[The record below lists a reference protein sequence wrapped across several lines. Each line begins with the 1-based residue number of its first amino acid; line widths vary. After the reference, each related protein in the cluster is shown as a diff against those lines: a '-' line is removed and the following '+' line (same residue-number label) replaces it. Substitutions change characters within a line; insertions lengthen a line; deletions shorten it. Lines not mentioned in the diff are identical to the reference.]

1 MRWDGDYAGY
11 TDEEL
16 DELLEPATV
25 APMPHQ
31 QFDTIVLM
39 LLEAGV
45 VDDEDTPHLDWDNL
59 PDMPD
64 DMSDRDCAQMLAF
77 EAYDICFE
85 APDEALELADEALE
99 IDELCI
105 EARAARW
112 FAFEIGT
119 EEALTAAGVAAV
131 MGHQM
136 VLSSGE
142 FRDYDDI
149 WMYPRMR
156 GAVRGY
162 AELALTNWAHEN
174 RKDAIEAARET
185 LSMAPDDPLRMA
197 PHLANWCLTLGHPDR
212 AERVLGDFGRREIA
226 PVAYAEALLEFIK
239 EGPGLKAKS
248 KLIKA
253 TRAYPLIMA
262 HLGVELSGI
271 IDRPTSQYPSHVYMK
286 GTAEELMV
294 WYNRIAEAWEAT
306 DGALAWAAQ
315 CFDEPRFR
323 REVEPAIEAMIAEM
337 QEAGFILDD
346 LDDERRNGE
355 EDDGPGLRLL

>member
-1 MRWDGDYAGY
+1 
-11 TDEEL
+11 EL
-16 DELLEPATV
+16 EELLEPATV

-59 PDMPD
+59 PDMPE
-64 DMSDRDCAQMLAF
+64 DMSDRDCAQLLAF
-77 EAYDICFE
+77 EAYEICFE

-105 EARAARW
+105 DARAARW
-112 FAFEIGT
+112 FAFDIED

-131 MGHQM
+131 LGHEM
-136 VLSSGE
+136 ILNSGE
-142 FRDYDDI
+142 FREYDDV

-162 AELALTNWAHEN
+162 AELALTNWAHGN
-174 RKDAIEAARET
+174 RKKAIEAARET

-197 PHLANWCLTLGHPDR
+197 PHLANWCLTLGYPDR
-212 AERVLGDFGRREIA
+212 ARRVFRDFGRREIA
-226 PVAYAEALLEFIK
+226 PVAYAEALMEFIK

-248 KLIKA
+248 KLLKA
-253 TRAYPLIMA
+253 TRANPLIMA
-262 HLGVELSGI
+262 YLGAELSGI
-271 IDRPTSQYPSHVYMK
+271 MDCPESRFPSHVYMK
-286 GTAEELMV
+286 GTLEEVMV
-294 WYNRIAEAWEAT
+294 WYDRIAEAWEAT
-306 DGALAWAAQ
+306 DGALEWAAQ

-323 REVEPAIEAMIAEM
+323 REVKPAIDVLIAEVE
-337 QEAGFILDD
+337 EAGLIPDD
-346 LDDERRNGE
+346 LEDESWNDE
-355 EDDGPGLRLL
+355 EDGGPELRLL